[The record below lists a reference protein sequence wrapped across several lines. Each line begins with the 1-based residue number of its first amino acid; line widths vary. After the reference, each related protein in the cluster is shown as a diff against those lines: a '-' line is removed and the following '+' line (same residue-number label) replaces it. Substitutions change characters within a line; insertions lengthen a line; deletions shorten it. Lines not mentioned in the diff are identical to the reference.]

1 MTPCIITLQFA
12 SDTKF
17 GRAPARTGWQSTK
30 WTTMSSNS
38 YRTIRCRMWPRGSYH
53 HAANVC
59 WGHYCASCRTCSR
72 LVHTSTRI
80 QLYFV
85 FIRIRSK
92 ERTRLVVLCD
102 CFQMHTHQED
112 MFQVEYVLFGLRCDW
127 YEWIPKDTISFLRC
141 MRTKMNLQFVWRLS
155 IARKVQDSGRS
166 TKLFCTIY
174 LFVPNFK
181 YQWSGRRWRQ
191 LRYHNDTH

>member
-127 YEWIPKDTISFLRC
+127 FEWIPKVYYLFPPVHAHKNELAIC
-141 MRTKMNLQFVWRLS
+141 MALVYRTKSTRFWPFYEIILYYLS
-155 IARKVQDSGRS
+155 ICSEFQISM
-166 TKLFCTIY
+166 I
-174 LFVPNFK
+174 
-181 YQWSGRRWRQ
+181 W
-191 LRYHNDTH
+191 